1 MVAYASNDP
10 INIDSLVTD
19 TYDGAG
25 YLVKY
30 SASGLLKTAS
40 VTDTPIGVTIDESSR
55 DADGS
60 LVAVAD
66 ATVSILPLSGII
78 YVRCEAIAAGSVKQ
92 GMSLYVTQTA
102 DTNGYVDDDSS
113 NSATLVGYY
122 MGKGGVA
129 ITAGDL
135 VPVAVA

>member
-1 MVAYASNDP
+1 MMYSGNDP
-10 INIDSLVTD
+10 VNIDSLVTD

-55 DADGS
+55 DAAGD
-60 LVAVAD
+60 LDAVAD

-78 YVRCEAIAAGSVKQ
+78 YVKSMGIASGSVKQ
-92 GMSLYVTQTA
+92 GMSIYVSQTA
-102 DTNGYVDDDSS
+102 DTNGFVDNDSS

-122 MGKGGVA
+122 MGEGA
-129 ITAGDL
+129 ITITAGDL
-135 VPVAVA
+135 IPVAVA

>member
-1 MVAYASNDP
+1 MMYSGNDP
-10 INIDSLVTD
+10 VNIDSLVTD

-55 DADGS
+55 DAAGS
-60 LVAVAD
+60 LEAVAD

-78 YVRCEAIAAGSVKQ
+78 YVKCMGIASGSVKQ
-92 GMSLYVTQTA
+92 GMPIYVSQTA
-102 DTNGYVDDDSS
+102 DTNGFVDDDSS
-113 NSATLVGYY
+113 NSAVLVGHY
-122 MGKGGVA
+122 MGKGGIT

-135 VPVAVA
+135 IPVAVA

>member
-1 MVAYASNDP
+1 MMYGGNDP
-10 INIDSLVTD
+10 VNIDSLDTD

-55 DADGS
+55 DAAGD
-60 LVAVAD
+60 LEAVAD

-78 YVRCEAIAAGSVKQ
+78 YVRSEAIASGSVKQ
-92 GMSLYVTQTA
+92 GMSIYVSQTA
-102 DTNGYVDDDSS
+102 GTNGHVDDDSS

-122 MGKGGVA
+122 MGEGG
-129 ITAGDL
+129 ITISAGDL
-135 VPVAVA
+135 IPVAVA